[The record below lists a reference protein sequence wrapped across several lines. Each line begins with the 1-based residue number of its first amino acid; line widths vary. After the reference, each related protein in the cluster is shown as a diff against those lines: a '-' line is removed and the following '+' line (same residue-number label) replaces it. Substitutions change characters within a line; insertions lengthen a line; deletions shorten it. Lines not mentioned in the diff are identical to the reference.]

1 GSVSGGNSSSDLGGL
16 CGVNLHGL
24 IKNCYAAGSVSGD
37 YDLGGL
43 CGMNDNGSI
52 ENCHATGSVSGGN
65 SSSDLGGLCG
75 SNYSGGT
82 ITSCFWDKEAS
93 GISTSEGGTGLT
105 TAEMQTLGTFTD
117 AGWDFAGEAA
127 NGSNEVW
134 FMPAGSYPLLNG
146 VTDLKD
152 GIEIAQLAVAD
163 RRRVGRSEFE
173 YDITLKLVNGGG
185 DISSGQIS
193 LAATPANIE
202 IATGGS
208 LGLGALA
215 GGQAGFSTGELTLR
229 IDRSVRTDESR
240 LTWQAELSRG
250 PGPASMEVVTCS
262 FEPELFGEAGL
273 GWPELMELAESWLGE
288 GIADV
293 NFDGEVNY
301 IDLAI
306 IGDGLDMEDF
316 ENFADEIF

>member
-1 GSVSGGNSSSDLGGL
+1 
-16 CGVNLHGL
+16 
-24 IKNCYAAGSVSGD
+24 
-37 YDLGGL
+37 
-43 CGMNDNGSI
+43 MNDNGSI